1 MSGRRGFTLKTF
13 HAKSNTGDGLQIVEH
28 SQWIGK
34 ALAMSRHELEKHR
47 DRPEF
52 SQTGVYVLHG
62 KNPET
67 GCERMTVG
75 RVSQLDRHEDELNAK
90 DYWNRIILF
99 TADGPRLHEAHAEFI
114 EARLLQQA
122 GSSHSAELDSEGTP
136 SVPPLPEADQADAEY
151 FVEQAVNALQA
162 LGVRAFETAPGKR
175 RSSTVVRI
183 ARNGAYASGFEVSGR
198 FVVQSGSGVAT
209 AEQDDCPGYIS
220 SIRESL
226 LERGVLKGDAK
237 GMQFKM
243 DFAFDTAA
251 EAAMVCLGDRAT
263 PAAWRTGTP
272 SKTESPKEIDESR
285 MPGRSAQGASASDP
299 KPVEKPTVTTKSSVT
314 PTPRKPTPPEQR
326 EVQMPASLR
335 SLTGRDSN

>member
-13 HAKSNTGDGLQIVEH
+13 HAKSSTGDGLQIVEH

-34 ALAMSRHELEKHR
+34 ALAISRHELEKHR

-52 SQTGVYVLHG
+52 RQTGVYVLHG

-67 GCERMTVG
+67 GCERLTVG
-75 RVSQLDRHEDELNAK
+75 RVSQLDRHEDGLNAK
-90 DYWNRIILF
+90 DYWSRIILF

-122 GSSHSAELDSEGTP
+122 GSARFAELDSEGTP

-175 RSSTVVRI
+175 RSSTIVRI
-183 ARNGAYASGFEVSGR
+183 SKNGAFASGYEVNGR

-209 AEQDDCPGYIS
+209 AEQQGCPGYIS

-226 LERGVLKGDAK
+226 LARGVLKGDTK

-243 DFAFDTAA
+243 DFAFDTPA
-251 EAAMVCLGDRAT
+251 EAAMVCLADRAG
-263 PAAWRTGTP
+263 ASAWKTGSP
-272 SKTESPKEIDESR
+272 SKTEPPREVDESR
-285 MPGRSAQGASASDP
+285 MPGRSAQGSNAAP
-299 KPVEKPTVTTKSSVT
+299 TPTVTTKTNEV
-314 PTPRKPTPPEQR
+314 PVPRKPTPPEQR

-335 SLTGRDSN
+335 SLAGRDSN